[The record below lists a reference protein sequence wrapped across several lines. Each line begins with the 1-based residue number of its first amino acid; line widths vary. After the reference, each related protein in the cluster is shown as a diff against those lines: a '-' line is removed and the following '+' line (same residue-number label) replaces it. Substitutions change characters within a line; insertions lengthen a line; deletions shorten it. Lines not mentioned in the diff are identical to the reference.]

1 MADGIVTSPMG
12 KRASL
17 IMIESVGYG
26 HTGMYTCTARNAAG
40 NSTFSAE
47 LKVNGQASIFSD
59 MIIGDEDV
67 RGYRRQMMMQQVQYN
82 Q

>member
-17 IMIESVGYG
+17 IMIDSVGYG
-26 HTGMYTCTARNAAG
+26 HTGMYTCTARNDAG

-47 LKVNGQASIFSD
+47 LKVNGQLNIFPD
-59 MIIGDEDV
+59 MIIEDEEEREDI
-67 RGYRRQMMMQQVQYN
+67 RGN
-82 Q
+82 